1 MGIPVRALGLGK
13 KEKLL
18 RLKAHIIA
26 VILTLFL
33 RCHSASAQFGVPSDS
48 DAAMK
53 NIRKLLLSRSE
64 RTYNQHLLFVG
75 VVETLGPV
83 YEGVCKQAVDE
94 HVSFRIKNVISGKHQ
109 GSQVNTGY
117 INCTGRPLPAP
128 PFTLHGR
135 VIVYCEQMQSHSLK
149 CLTPVEFSD
158 QHLAAVRSWMAAPVE
173 H

>member
-1 MGIPVRALGLGK
+1 VGIPVRTLGFGK

-33 RCHSASAQFGVPSDS
+33 RCHSASAQFGVPTDN

-64 RTYNQHLLFVG
+64 RTSNQHLLFVG

-94 HVSFRIKNVISGKHQ
+94 YVSFRIVNVISGKHQ

-158 QHLAAVRSWMAAPVE
+158 QHLAAVRSWIAAPVE